1 MKRGDSMQ
9 KILINTK
16 NLYWY
21 QRLILLIN
29 YYTYDLRHF
38 MSKREILIYKDKNVK
53 GYMQFRRR
61 NILFHTKKRNKNKIF
76 NRWDDKYFI
85 V

>member
-1 MKRGDSMQ
+1 VKN
-9 KILINTK
+9 LINRK

-21 QRLILLIN
+21 QHVILFIS

-38 MSKREILIYKDKNVK
+38 MSNREILIFKDKNIK
-53 GYMQFRRR
+53 EYMQFRRR

-76 NRWDDKYFI
+76 KRWDDKYF
-85 V
+85 VV